1 MGLTSYIRIRK
12 TRSGISKMAE
22 LEIPGLVPTTE
33 TDLTVINRQ
42 EYLHVTLE
50 STWEVIA
57 FEWSTEMRK
66 DTLKKGKN
74 SLPLSLLPK
83 WA

>member
-12 TRSGISKMAE
+12 TRSGISKVAE

-50 STWEVIA
+50 STWDFRVHVRRNSIWVEHRNEKRYI
-57 FEWSTEMRK
+57 E
-66 DTLKKGKN
+66 KG
-74 SLPLSLLPK
+74 
-83 WA
+83 